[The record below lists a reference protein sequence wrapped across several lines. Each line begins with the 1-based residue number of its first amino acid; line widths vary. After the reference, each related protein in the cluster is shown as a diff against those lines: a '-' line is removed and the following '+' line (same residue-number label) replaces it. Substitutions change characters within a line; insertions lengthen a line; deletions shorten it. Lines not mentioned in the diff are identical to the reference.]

1 MKALKGDGKANAG
14 ALGHTVFPPHRD
26 NDGKISR
33 TWVTVVV
40 AKKLESCK
48 F

>member
-1 MKALKGDGKANAG
+1 MDTGKTRAG
-14 ALGHTVFPPHRD
+14 TLGYAVFLPHRD

-40 AKKLESCK
+40 AK
-48 F
+48 